1 MSTRQFTFSIDPEEG
16 LNNTLSWDGLSA
28 DGNTDGKGITCAYF
42 PRTKGANLNVLQD
55 QMLIGGLNLDAV
67 WRTLTESEAQDD
79 SSDFTATGIMNNLEP
94 TSEVGRPSDTKRFT
108 KLEFPRIISLTKTGV
123 TLDYSLDEIDPEDGG
138 VTWKSLDTV
147 SGSNIAGIP
156 SGVGRS
162 LNLRIRDTGSSNS
175 GDGVFDGVI
184 VHFYQMGVRHDE

>member
-16 LNNTLSWDGLSA
+16 LNNTLSWDGLAA

-67 WRTLTESEAQDD
+67 WRTLITTEAQDN
-79 SSDFTATGIMNNLEP
+79 SSNFTATGIMNNLEP
-94 TSEVGRPSDTKRFT
+94 TIESGRPSDTKRFF
-108 KLEFPRIISLTKTGV
+108 KLEFPRIIPLTKTGV
-123 TLDYSLDEIDPEDGG
+123 TIDFALDAVDPEDGG
-138 VTWKSLDTV
+138 VSWSSLDTV

-156 SGVGRS
+156 SGVARS
-162 LNLRIRDTGSSNS
+162 LSLRIRDTGSSNN
-175 GDGVFDGVI
+175 DVAIFDGVI